1 MFVHKTIRIMPFNCS
16 HVYTGVYCP
25 ISDDKVIASV
35 AVKGRQ
41 GIWRLVFGKYD
52 KQEEILGEMNGD
64 LIEQPEL
71 QNFFLT
77 ELHSGE

>member
-1 MFVHKTIRIMPFNCS
+1 M
-16 HVYTGVYCP
+16 YTGVHCQ
-25 ISDDKVIASV
+25 ISDDKVMVSV

-41 GIWRLVFGKYD
+41 GIWRLVFGKYNE
-52 KQEEILGEMNGD
+52 QEEIFSEMNGD

>member
-1 MFVHKTIRIMPFNCS
+1 MFVHKTIRIMLLNCS

-25 ISDDKVIASV
+25 ISDHKVIASV

-41 GIWRLVFGKYD
+41 GIWRLVSGKYD
-52 KQEEILGEMNGD
+52 KQGLLGEMNGD